1 MQVSKAKIHVEEQP
15 WKRVHVD
22 GTPHQHGNL
31 ACFCSSVLEA
41 QLPKLY
47 DRAVDS
53 LLCTCPLRH
62 MMLHAG
68 FAMTG
73 TEIRTTDVTVND
85 KDKVEVASGRHN
97 SCSACSGQ
105 CCRALACI
113 AATHAGVKNFR
124 VLKTTQSGYEGFLH
138 DKYTLL
144 PDSSDR
150 ILATAITSTWK

>member
-1 MQVSKAKIHVEEQP
+1 M
-15 WKRVHVD
+15 D
-22 GTPHQHGNL
+22 
-31 ACFCSSVLEA
+31 
-41 QLPKLY
+41 
-47 DRAVDS
+47 
-53 LLCTCPLRH
+53 
-62 MMLHAG
+62 LHAG

-73 TEIRTTDVTVND
+73 TEIRTTDVFVDD
-85 KDKVEVASGRHN
+85 KDKVEVTSGRHGTW
-97 SCSACSGQ
+97 CAFSGL